1 MTCAN
6 NKLKSDREKELK
18 SAEESHEN
26 SLKKVNNHLEEF
38 EYTTQTEIQKLQKL
52 LDKASLENRT
62 LQHKMAEL

>member
-18 SAEESHEN
+18 SAEESYEN